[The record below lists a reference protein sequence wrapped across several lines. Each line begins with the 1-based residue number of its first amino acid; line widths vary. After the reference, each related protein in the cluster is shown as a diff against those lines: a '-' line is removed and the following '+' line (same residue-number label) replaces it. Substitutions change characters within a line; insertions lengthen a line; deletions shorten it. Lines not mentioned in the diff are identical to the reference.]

1 VTDHA
6 LWYFAYGSNMN
17 RTIFLDRRAMHPL
30 ATRRAWLDGYRL
42 CFNIPIGPGER
53 GVANLEPDGAART
66 WGVLYLL
73 TADEF
78 DHLDR
83 TELVHLGVYQRLAVE
98 VGVDGEERLPAFT
111 YRSTVTREG
120 RKPSPRYQGLLLEG
134 ARQHALAPEY
144 VDYLERLEL
153 ALDEREANR

>member
-1 VTDHA
+1 VTDLT

-17 RTIFLDRRAMHPL
+17 RAIFLDRRAMHPL

-53 GVANLEPDGAART
+53 GVANLEPDVAART

-73 TADEF
+73 STDEF

-98 VGVDGEERLPAFT
+98 VAVDGEDRVPAFT
-111 YRSTVTREG
+111 YRSTKTVEG
-120 RKPSPRYQGLLLEG
+120 RKPSPRYRGLLLAG
-134 ARQHALAPEY
+134 AREHALAAEY
-144 VDYLERLEL
+144 VEYLARLEL
-153 ALDEREANR
+153 AWDERER

>member
-1 VTDHA
+1 VIDGA

-17 RTIFLDRRAMHPL
+17 RAIFLDRRAMHPL

-53 GVANLEPDGAART
+53 GVANLEPDVAART

-73 TADEF
+73 TAGEF

-98 VGVDGEERLPAFT
+98 VAVDGEERVPAFT
-111 YRSTVTREG
+111 YRSAMTLPG
-120 RKPSPRYQGLLLEG
+120 RKPSPRYRGLLIEG
-134 ARQHALAPEY
+134 ARQHALAPDY
-144 VDYLERLEL
+144 VEYLESFEL
-153 ALDEREANR
+153 ARDERVANR